1 MSTEV
6 SDNDLSGQA
15 EAMIE
20 RVEGNNPLYA
30 LQQAIAVM
38 PPVDADKVAAA
49 ISKLES
55 GALDILCTEAERLA
69 CEQRIAQRILEETC
83 ASTQKKPA

>member
-15 EAMIE
+15 EAVIE

-55 GALDILCTEAERLA
+55 GALDILGTEAERLA
-69 CEQRIAQRILEETC
+69 CEQRIAQRMLEETC